1 MQTQQQ
7 EIGYCTINRKYLT
20 YLDGLPSIRVNQ
32 LVKGENGAL
41 GVVHSLSSNE
51 AEVLILTESNTSP
64 GDKFFNT
71 GETLGVNVGDFLL
84 GRAINPLGTPIDGK
98 GMLASGTSQTK
109 YSLEQEVYGI
119 DKREFIQ
126 QQLVTGITLIDSL
139 IPLGK
144 GQRELVIGDSNAGIS
159 DFLVNIIVNQ
169 KSENV
174 VCIYAVIGKPV
185 SYIRNLLN
193 SLSSNMALSRCVVVA
208 TSATENPPII
218 FLTPKTAMVIAKYFQ
233 AQGKDVIIV
242 LDDMGIHAKT
252 YREISLLANS
262 SPGRES
268 FPGDIFFQQA
278 QLMELAGSFKVSV
291 GGGSI
296 TALPV
301 IELDLVD
308 FTGFISTNLM
318 SITDGHL
325 LFKSNLFN
333 TNQRPAIDLSLSV
346 SRVGR
351 QTQQLIPNLLSKRV
365 RQIMSLAESFETI
378 SRFSSELPEATQRVL
393 RQEKMIGEITR
404 QEDLTFVA
412 PAIQTILLGLIF
424 TNFFKDKNELFVR
437 KNKPALIDAFSKDP
451 ELFKITQSLVKMKS
465 DEELIQ
471 ALDSEVQRLEGI
483 CK

>member
-1 MQTQQQ
+1 MHAQQQ
-7 EIGYCTINRKYLT
+7 EIGYCTVNRKYLT
-20 YLDGLPSIRVNQ
+20 YIDGLPSIKVNQ
-32 LVKGENGAL
+32 LVRGENNTL
-41 GVVHSLSSNE
+41 GVVHSLGSND
-51 AEVLILTESNTSP
+51 AEVLILTESNISP

-84 GRAINPLGTPIDGK
+84 GRAINPLGVPLDGK
-98 GMLASGTSQTK
+98 GMLATGVSQTK
-109 YSLEQEVYGI
+109 YSLEQEVHSI

-126 QQLVTGITLIDSL
+126 DQLITGITLIDSL

-169 KSENV
+169 KSDNV
-174 VCIYAVIGKPV
+174 VCIYAVIGKPA
-185 SYIRNLLN
+185 SYIRNLIN
-193 SLSSNMALSRCVVVA
+193 TLSSNMALSRSVVVA

-218 FLTPKTAMVIAKYFQ
+218 FLTPKTAMAIARYFQ
-233 AQGKDVIIV
+233 SQGKDVIII

-278 QLMELAGSFKVSV
+278 QLMELAGSFRREV

-351 QTQQLIPNLLSKRV
+351 QTQQLIPNLLSKRI
-365 RQIMSLAESFETI
+365 RQVLALAQSFETI
-378 SRFSSELPEATQRVL
+378 SRFSTELPEETQLIL
-393 RQEKMIGEITR
+393 RQEKLINEVIR
-404 QEDLTFVA
+404 QDDLTFF
-412 PAIQTILLGLIF
+412 PHPIQTILLGLVF
-424 TNFFKDKNELFVR
+424 TGFMKDKNEAFLR
-437 KNKPALIDAFSKDP
+437 RNKLVLAEAFSKDP
-451 ELFKITQSLVKMKS
+451 QLFLITQSIPKMKS
-465 DEELIQ
+465 DTELIE
-471 ALDSEVQRLEGI
+471 AINSEAQKLEGI